1 MKSLYRKYLVA
12 HINTKIK
19 VYIFLLRVVGTS
31 VQFLYFTYRKELLL
45 CFIFL
50 VLNLCFFV
58 FIAYVDMIQVGL
70 NN

>member
-31 VQFLYFTYRKELLL
+31 VQFLYFTYRKVLLL
-45 CFIFL
+45 YFIFL

-58 FIAYVDMIQVGL
+58 YDPSGTK
-70 NN
+70 